1 MTCNHQPTGGFF
13 TLSWDPQHRGGFTS
27 FGASKYMAIRAA
39 LEVRSLEPGCRLA
52 MKKEDNDGTMV
63 E

>member
-1 MTCNHQPTGGFF
+1 
-13 TLSWDPQHRGGFTS
+13 
-27 FGASKYMAIRAA
+27 MAIRAA